1 MPRNSHPAPDPNV
14 LFYKRVLDNGRT
26 EIATMQ
32 TIEQYE
38 GAGSWRGRFFVPG
51 QAPFYMDQYS
61 DELSKW
67 EPIFAMTQN
76 DINDVIE
83 RVAQR
88 VVEIL
93 DSRDSDAVDII
104 TSGMNVVMSET
115 VEEAVEKAVDLAAPE
130 EPYKCG
136 SCGKTYKYEKSYKK
150 HLRQEHKSRA

>member
-1 MPRNSHPAPDPNV
+1 MKNSHPAPDPNV

-130 EPYKCG
+130 ESYECG
-136 SCGKTYKYEKSYKK
+136 DCGKTYKYEKSYKK